1 MAYRFL
7 IYLSVLIIFVK
18 CHPST
23 NQHYYSNV
31 LPSEE
36 SDKFHIFESEI
47 LETKLREKRQDDN
60 NSTSEEGPSITD
72 LEDSFGGDAHSSD
85 VKQDAPTTPKTGF
98 YFLLDWNSFLE
109 LDNME
114 DGDKRKRI
122 SLQFRPKAG
131 DPSRF
136 LPVTVP

>member
-1 MAYRFL
+1 MFYQVL
-7 IYLSVLIIFVK
+7 IYLTIAIFIVES
-18 CHPST
+18 HPI
-23 NQHYYSNV
+23 NQRHYNYV

-36 SDKFHIFESEI
+36 SDKFHNFETGNLNS
-47 LETKLREKRQDDN
+47 KFRSKRQDDT
-60 NSTSEEGPSITD
+60 NSTTSEGPSMQD
-72 LEDSFGGDAHSSD
+72 LEESFGGNLHSSD
-85 VKQDAPTTPKTGF
+85 VKQDAPTTPRTGF

-114 DGDKRKRI
+114 DGEARRRV

-136 LPVTVP
+136 LSVSVP